1 MSEFYTILTEN
12 GLNKLIKASANQ
24 TNIVLSQMAVGDG
37 TADPSQSATSLQNE
51 KHKFA
56 ISSITQSP
64 SDANVL
70 IVEGVVSADVGGFY
84 IREAGIFCDD
94 GSLFAVAKLPNTYK
108 PLLSEGSAKDLTI
121 SFYLQ
126 VSNAANIEIKVNN
139 NVVLATRDF
148 VKAELLKL
156 DTKFAPLNHNHDER
170 YAKKDEISDGTPIGA
185 YLAWSLQ
192 DKIPAGYLLC
202 DGRSLKKSEYAELFA
217 VIGYIY
223 GGSGDDFNIPKFN
236 DGRFMR
242 GIGGNAAALGVL
254 QEDMIKKHAHQAP
267 LDKGPHYGNLNNEYE
282 GFTVKPNTYYVRANE
297 PNIYDNGYGK
307 PKAQEEYE
315 GGIETRP
322 LNSSVVFIIKAK
334 NVREAKQS
342 ELDETP
348 YATETKA
355 GIVKL
360 KNSITGNLSDTAVSE
375 KAITDFIT
383 SNFANS
389 KQGSGYTKLPNG
401 LIFQWGKI
409 GEKTNDPI
417 KVTYPITF
425 PNICLSLIIGN
436 LMDANPNTTGGGGH
450 QRINPFDYNKTG
462 FTAKGPYGYTSHYL
476 AIGY

>member
-56 ISSITQSP
+56 INSITQSP

-94 GSLFAVAKLPNTYK
+94 GSLFAIAKLPNTYK

-156 DTKFAPLNHNHDER
+156 DTKFAPLNHNHDEI
-170 YAKKDEISDGTPIGA
+170 YLKKDEACDGTPIGA
-185 YLAWSLQ
+185 YLAWSSQ
-192 DKIPAGYLLC
+192 EKIPAGYLLC
-202 DGRSLKKSEYAELFA
+202 DGREISKTEYKELYEI
-217 VIGYIY
+217 IGDTY
-223 GGSGDDFNIPKFN
+223 GTSSDTNKFKLPKFN

-242 GIGGNAAALGVL
+242 GTGGNAAALGAL
-254 QEDMIKKHAHQAP
+254 QGDEIKEHSHYVW
-267 LDKGPHYGNLNNEYE
+267 YGNNETELVAAGSNSFGKNPRNDNNTR
-282 GFTVKPNTYYVRANE
+282 FRFSTTNA
-297 PNIYDNGYGK
+297 
-307 PKAQEEYE
+307 

-322 LNSSVVFIIKAK
+322 QNSAVVFIIKAK
-334 NVREAKQS
+334 NIREAKQS
-342 ELDETP
+342 EIDKTP
-348 YATETKA
+348 YATESKA
-355 GIVKL
+355 GIIKI
-360 KNSITGNLSDTAVSE
+360 KNSITGQQEDVAISE
-375 KAITDFIT
+375 KAVASIASIGINQTWQDMTSQRQIGIT
-383 SNFANS
+383 
-389 KQGSGYTKLPNG
+389 YTNTTDRPMMVS
-401 LIFQWGKI
+401 IV
-409 GEKTNDPI
+409 TNDNLVELFINDVKAAVGNDGSNALTSLFAIIPS
-417 KVTYPITF
+417 KATYI
-425 PNICLSLIIGN
+425 LKGS
-436 LMDANPNTTGGGGH
+436 TTLYH
-450 QRINPFDYNKTG
+450 WAELK
-462 FTAKGPYGYTSHYL
+462 
-476 AIGY
+476 